1 MKQYDVSV
9 DSRIVGICI
18 YCGGIAKTRDHVP
31 SKAFLDKPYP
41 ENIPVVPCCFECNNK
56 FSKDEE
62 YVVCAIECL
71 KCYSTDVNKIEREK
85 VRSTLR
91 HTPTLQTRIESY
103 SKDLFSDIHNLRTLK
118 IEKERF
124 DNVIRKLV
132 LGHLFF
138 ENSII
143 SFASI
148 KWQYKL
154 LPRMNSRELEDFLT
168 PYQLTLSPEV
178 ASRALHRMILING
191 EPYLDWEIVQPNLY
205 QYCTSADGS
214 RIKII
219 ISNYMAIEAYVE

>member
-1 MKQYDVSV
+1 MQQYDVSV

-41 ENIPVVPCCFECNNK
+41 ENIPVVPCCSECNNK

-71 KCYSTDVNKIEREK
+71 KCNSTDVNKIEREK
-85 VRSTLR
+85 VRSTLL

-103 SKDLFSDIHNLRTLK
+103 SKDLFSDIPDLRTLK

-138 ENSII
+138 
-143 SFASI
+143 
-148 KWQYKL
+148 
-154 LPRMNSRELEDFLT
+154 
-168 PYQLTLSPEV
+168 
-178 ASRALHRMILING
+178 
-191 EPYLDWEIVQPNLY
+191 
-205 QYCTSADGS
+205 
-214 RIKII
+214 
-219 ISNYMAIEAYVE
+219 